1 MEGVCGG
8 MSAQC
13 LHLLST
19 FFIVVVFL
27 VEKVTD
33 RLVWHSFRLVYSFGS
48 QILTTALLCK
58 LKTLTSLVDQF

>member
-33 RLVWHSFRLVYSFGS
+33 RLVVAQLSTCIQLRISNLNHS
-48 QILTTALLCK
+48 TA
-58 LKTLTSLVDQF
+58 V